1 MDSFIYKWGGSM
13 TQYTKEVDEQRQRLK
28 FEEKDDTLVYYYWQA
43 DGDLR
48 KYKYESGKV
57 IETVNNVVKS
67 VTYEEEV

>member
-1 MDSFIYKWGGSM
+1 M

-28 FEEKDDTLVYYYWQA
+28 FEEKDDTLVYYYWQS

-57 IETVNNVVKS
+57 IETVNNIVKS

>member
-1 MDSFIYKWGGSM
+1 M

-67 VTYEEEV
+67 VTYEEEA

>member
-1 MDSFIYKWGGSM
+1 M

-48 KYKYESGKV
+48 KYKYQMAYLHYPSKLF
-57 IETVNNVVKS
+57 
-67 VTYEEEV
+67 

>member
-1 MDSFIYKWGGSM
+1 M
-13 TQYTKEVDEQRQRLK
+13 TQYKKEVDEQRQRLK

-57 IETVNNVVKS
+57 IETVNNVV
-67 VTYEEEV
+67 